1 MTANDNF
8 PERNSIVIDSKP
20 IQYIIR
26 KSKRAKHLQL
36 QINSNAML
44 EVVVPIRRNIPFPY
58 IEKFL
63 LEKKRWILRNVQKA
77 EEIARKAREK
87 SNYILFLGREVPI
100 EIIESERKR
109 ATAKPG
115 AGRLIVKVPIGRKD
129 LAKRAIRAFYKKF
142 ARSIL
147 ERLVREK
154 ASEMNLSFSRISVR
168 SNKMQWGSCS
178 PRKVLSFSWRLIA
191 APQAVVEY
199 IVVHELAH
207 IQHNNHSKA
216 FWRTVQKY
224 CPDYKKYERWLRKHG
239 DLIKART
246 NFNG

>member
-1 MTANDNF
+1 LVANNNF
-8 PERNSIVIDSKP
+8 LERNSIIIDSKP
-20 IQYIIR
+20 IQYFIR
-26 KSKRAKHLQL
+26 RSKRAKHLQL

-44 EVVVPIRRNIPFPY
+44 EVVVPLRRNIPFPY

-63 LEKKRWILRNVQKA
+63 LEKKRWILRNLQKA
-77 EEIARKAREK
+77 EEIVRKAREK
-87 SNYILFLGREVPI
+87 SDYILFLGREVPI

-109 ATAKPG
+109 ARATPS
-115 AGRLIVKVPIGRKD
+115 AGKLIVKVPIGKRE
-129 LAKRAIRAFYKKF
+129 LAKKAIRAFYKKY

-154 ASEMNLSFSRISVR
+154 ANEMNLSFSRISIR
-168 SNKMQWGSCS
+168 NQKMQWGSCS
-178 PRKVLSFSWRLIA
+178 PHKVLSFNWRLIA

-207 IQHNNHSKA
+207 LQHNNHSKA

-224 CPDYKKYERWLRKHG
+224 CSDYKKYERWLRKHG
-239 DLIKART
+239 ELIKART
-246 NFNG
+246 NF